1 MKTNDSAIINEVKEQ
16 GLKMFS
22 VPRDYGG
29 HGGLGVIFKPE
40 VNIKLQTKNSTN
52 LKRYKTFEYLECILK
67 SEKGLLRF
75 CNIYRRPY
83 SKVHR
88 FTKSQFL
95 TEFEEYLTT
104 LITKPGLPILLGDFN
119 FHMEDQ
125 SDFYSTSLSNL
136 LDQFCYKQNIP
147 SNTSTQKQ
155 GGLLDLVLTCDEISS
170 NVSQFTVHP
179 EGTSSDH
186 YMVSFDLDC
195 SPELCKQTEK
205 ICYRN
210 FNSIDIDKF
219 KLDLMNSPLIN
230 VVNLPD
236 EPENLDKIVDLYNEH
251 LQKLMDIH
259 CPLIH
264 KTQKI
269 KIGKDPWFDSELR
282 ELLRQCRAAERKWRK
297 SQSITDK
304 KLYKNLNK
312 LYCHTLK
319 LKRKVHTSASINNV
333 KHNKRKL
340 FKRLNKLMGKER
352 SVLPSSNSDKDLA
365 EDFSTY
371 FSDKITKI
379 RYDIDHEQE
388 HNCAHLE
395 DCNECCYQG
404 DKLQQFQLLNQKD
417 LLDLLPCMSNK
428 FCCLDPIPTWLLMDC
443 IVELGPV
450 LLKIVN
456 LSLQFGIF
464 PNASKTAV
472 IKPTVKDFKECT
484 DSLTNYRPV
493 SNISFISK
501 LIEKAVLKQ
510 LNNHLED
517 NNLYCTS
524 QSGYRHHHSC
534 ETLNIKSFDDMLK
547 CMDEGYT
554 VALLLL
560 DMSAAFDTVDHS
572 LLLQQLNENY
582 GLTNSVLSWF
592 ENYLNNRTC
601 SVHINETFSNI
612 ICLLFGVPQGSI
624 VGPILFILY
633 TKHIE
638 HIAAKYG
645 LRVQLYADDTQLYVG
660 FESMNNFDI
669 NLCKERV
676 ENCLYEVKIWMCSKY
691 LKLNEGKTKLLFLK
705 KPYTANSSHDAE
717 DASNFS
723 LSVCSSDIQEVD
735 WIKEGEIKSLGL
747 RLDPQLKMINH
758 ISYLKKFC
766 FGQIM
771 AWKRIGYLLTED
783 VKLMLVTQIILSKI
797 DYNNAVLA
805 GLPSYMIDGLQ
816 SIVNCALRFVYNVR
830 WRDHISPYIMK
841 SHILPVTHRVDYK
854 ICVLVFNCLNG
865 LAPEYLQNLLKWNV
879 PTRSATSDIIRF
891 DTNRQAPRTTQDP
904 FFLTIPNDFG
914 NRTRYRSRTFSH
926 YAPRIWN
933 KLTFEL
939 RTCSNK
945 ETFKK
950 ELKTYFFN
958 LYIASQNIEM
968 HQC

>member
-170 NVSQFTVHP
+170 NVSQFTAHP

-304 KLYKNLNK
+304 KLY
-312 LYCHTLK
+312 
-319 LKRKVHTSASINNV
+319 I
-333 KHNKRKL
+333 
-340 FKRLNKLMGKER
+340 
-352 SVLPSSNSDKDLA
+352 
-365 EDFSTY
+365 
-371 FSDKITKI
+371 
-379 RYDIDHEQE
+379 
-388 HNCAHLE
+388 
-395 DCNECCYQG
+395 
-404 DKLQQFQLLNQKD
+404 
-417 LLDLLPCMSNK
+417 
-428 FCCLDPIPTWLLMDC
+428 
-443 IVELGPV
+443 
-450 LLKIVN
+450 
-456 LSLQFGIF
+456 
-464 PNASKTAV
+464 KT
-472 IKPTVKDFKECT
+472 
-484 DSLTNYRPV
+484 
-493 SNISFISK
+493 
-501 LIEKAVLKQ
+501 
-510 LNNHLED
+510 
-517 NNLYCTS
+517 
-524 QSGYRHHHSC
+524 
-534 ETLNIKSFDDMLK
+534 
-547 CMDEGYT
+547 
-554 VALLLL
+554 
-560 DMSAAFDTVDHS
+560 
-572 LLLQQLNENY
+572 
-582 GLTNSVLSWF
+582 
-592 ENYLNNRTC
+592 
-601 SVHINETFSNI
+601 
-612 ICLLFGVPQGSI
+612 
-624 VGPILFILY
+624 
-633 TKHIE
+633 
-638 HIAAKYG
+638 
-645 LRVQLYADDTQLYVG
+645 
-660 FESMNNFDI
+660 
-669 NLCKERV
+669 
-676 ENCLYEVKIWMCSKY
+676 
-691 LKLNEGKTKLLFLK
+691 
-705 KPYTANSSHDAE
+705 
-717 DASNFS
+717 
-723 LSVCSSDIQEVD
+723 
-735 WIKEGEIKSLGL
+735 
-747 RLDPQLKMINH
+747 
-758 ISYLKKFC
+758 
-766 FGQIM
+766 
-771 AWKRIGYLLTED
+771 
-783 VKLMLVTQIILSKI
+783 
-797 DYNNAVLA
+797 
-805 GLPSYMIDGLQ
+805 
-816 SIVNCALRFVYNVR
+816 
-830 WRDHISPYIMK
+830 
-841 SHILPVTHRVDYK
+841 
-854 ICVLVFNCLNG
+854 
-865 LAPEYLQNLLKWNV
+865 
-879 PTRSATSDIIRF
+879 
-891 DTNRQAPRTTQDP
+891 
-904 FFLTIPNDFG
+904 
-914 NRTRYRSRTFSH
+914 
-926 YAPRIWN
+926 
-933 KLTFEL
+933 
-939 RTCSNK
+939 
-945 ETFKK
+945 
-950 ELKTYFFN
+950 
-958 LYIASQNIEM
+958 
-968 HQC
+968 